1 MTTNRTHWELGKK
14 FDNLHWSYLFCL
26 AVFLPQNLCKPH
38 QKRCHD
44 RPWPGHFNSCSQH
57 TWKYLTLFRF
67 MTSSIELIELS
78 PLLILKHQKQ
88 STVFL
93 ALFTTNNIATRL
105 LNQVNNQSLKQPS
118 TQRRDTTHFITQT
131 MTAVQFAETS
141 LSSLSIRRFWGK
153 GERWKPTI

>member
-1 MTTNRTHWELGKK
+1 
-14 FDNLHWSYLFCL
+14 
-26 AVFLPQNLCKPH
+26 
-38 QKRCHD
+38 
-44 RPWPGHFNSCSQH
+44 
-57 TWKYLTLFRF
+57 

-78 PLLILKHQKQ
+78 PLLILKNQKQ

-153 GERWKPTI
+153 GER